1 MNILS
6 LLERLQAVR
15 RGGPLIDAVPLAER
29 PQMLQ
34 EAYAI
39 AAALHSP
46 GTEFGGYKI
55 GATSARGRQ
64 LLGLAGPF
72 YGRVVKD
79 TLSRSPASIRLG
91 GRTLALEPEI
101 GCQMGVGLPTRGKPY
116 SRGEVAA
123 SVRRVVPLIELN
135 CPSFA
140 APFEVGGL
148 CLIADNGVN
157 VGAVTGYPGSSG
169 LDAIGASHVEVRVN
183 GGAPVRGAPMP
194 VPDDPLSSLAWLA
207 NALIEAGLELQ
218 AGDIV
223 ATGAMSAPIDIAQE
237 ANVVAD
243 FGLLG
248 VVQVS
253 LL

>member
-1 MNILS
+1 MKPLS

-15 RGGPLIDAVPLAER
+15 RGGPLIDAVALAQR
-29 PQMLQ
+29 PQGLQ

-39 AAALHSP
+39 AAALHTP
-46 GTEFGGYKI
+46 DTEIGGYKI

-79 TLSRSPASIRLG
+79 TLTRSPASIRLG

-101 GCQMGVGLPTRGKPY
+101 GCQMGVGLPARGTPY

-123 SVRRVVPLIELN
+123 SVRRVLPLIELY

-169 LDAIGASHVEVRVN
+169 LNVIGASRVEVRVN
-183 GGAPVRGAPMP
+183 GGAQVRGAPRSNRP
-194 VPDDPLSSLAWLA
+194 TICLPIRVIRLSMNSNRRTTL
-207 NALIEAGLELQ
+207 NCFSC
-218 AGDIV
+218 
-223 ATGAMSAPIDIAQE
+223 SAPGTTGSTSPRSA
-237 ANVVAD
+237 AAAFPWRAMPAVMR
-243 FGLLG
+243 
-248 VVQVS
+248 
-253 LL
+253 